1 MHEYSIVQS
10 LIDTCEA
17 HAKENN
23 AKRVTK
29 VVLKIGVMSGIEPQ
43 LLQTAF
49 DTFKEETIC
58 HDAELVLN
66 VQKVLVMCKTCH
78 KESTLEKFEYLCG
91 HCKSI
96 ELDIVDG
103 EEMYLM
109 QLELEENE

>member
-10 LIDTCEA
+10 LIESCEV

-43 LLQTAF
+43 LLETAF

-58 HDAELVLN
+58 DGAELVLN
-66 VQKVLVMCKTCH
+66 IQKILILCNTCH
-78 KESTLEKFEYLCG
+78 KKSTLEKFEYLCPS
-91 HCKSI
+91 CKSS
-96 ELDIVDG
+96 ELNILDG

-109 QLELEENE
+109 QLELEENS